1 MSVEADEFFSDSYV
15 EARGKF
21 GAACEESG
29 VGVSSLE
36 HPSETGPKGETLA
49 IDVAVFGRA
58 DAPNMIL
65 INTGTHGL
73 EGFCGSAIV
82 TQWIRRREYER
93 LGANVGAVIVHGLNP
108 WGFAH
113 LRRTTENNV
122 DLNRNFIDHTTPYP
136 DNPRYGELHGIVCP
150 SAWSEAALAEAK
162 DRLDAYAEIH
172 GRDTMMDALI
182 RGQYSHADG
191 MNYGGSGRE
200 WSNLALE
207 KICAEHL
214 AHARHLGFI
223 DWHTGIGEHGE
234 LVFLCFNEEG
244 GELHR
249 RAGEWWGAENVARD
263 AAFASAGRK
272 RPDYKGL
279 VFYGVQQFLPGAEM
293 AGAVI
298 EYGTRGSPPMYKA
311 LRLDR
316 WLQFETDRWSPENAD
331 KVEDLFDS
339 FCPRAE
345 EWRRGVLDSSLAVT
359 RAMCE
364 GLASW

>member
-1 MSVEADEFFSDSYV
+1 MASNEFFSETYV
-15 EARGKF
+15 EAREKF
-21 GAACEESG
+21 RAACQASG
-29 VGVSSLE
+29 VGVSSIE
-36 HPSETGPKGETLA
+36 HPSATGPKGESLA

-58 DAPNMIL
+58 DAPNMVF
-65 INTGTHGL
+65 INTGTHGI

-82 TQWIRRREYER
+82 TQWIERCEYEG
-93 LGANVGAVIVHGLNP
+93 LGDNVGALIVHGLNP

-122 DLNRNFIDHTTPYP
+122 DLNRNFVDHTTPYP
-136 DNPRYGELHGIVCP
+136 DNPRYAELHGIVCP
-150 SAWSEAALAEAK
+150 KGWSEAALAEA
-162 DRLDAYAEIH
+162 REQLDAYSESH

-191 MNYGGSGRE
+191 MNYGGSRRE

-207 KICAEHL
+207 KICREHL
-214 AHARHLGFI
+214 AHVRHLGFI

-244 GELHR
+244 GDLHR
-249 RAGEWWGAENVARD
+249 RAGDWWGAENVARD

-279 VFYGVQQFLPGAEM
+279 VFYGVQQFLPAAEM
-293 AGAVI
+293 AGAVV

-316 WLQFETDRWSPENAD
+316 WLHFETDRWSPENAD
-331 KVEDLFDS
+331 KVEDLFDA

-345 EWRRGVLDSSLAVT
+345 EWRRGVLDSSLGVIG
-359 RAMCE
+359 AMCN